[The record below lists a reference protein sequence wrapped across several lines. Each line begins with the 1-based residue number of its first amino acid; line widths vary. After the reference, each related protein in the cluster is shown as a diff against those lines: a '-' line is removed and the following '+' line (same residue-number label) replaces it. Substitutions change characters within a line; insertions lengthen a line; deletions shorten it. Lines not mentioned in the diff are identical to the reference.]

1 MSGHVSVPPQPVAAC
16 CHVSVPPQPVAAGP
30 TTRRSSNVP
39 PPLTAA
45 SPAATGYGG
54 MCDVSLGQRAAT
66 VVLTFALRGG
76 LFWHF
81 TGTGGLICQNFYPP
95 RCKSTIS
102 LDIPIFRQICDL
114 LLWMKVALFFSIN
127 HEYK

>member
-1 MSGHVSVPPQPVAAC
+1 VAARLAAVIGGGTLDEC
-16 CHVSVPPQPVAAGP
+16 RVVSPAATGCGGTLTWTKLP
-30 TTRRSSNVP
+30 NVP

-81 TGTGGLICQNFYPP
+81 TGAGGLICQNF
-95 RCKSTIS
+95 C
-102 LDIPIFRQICDL
+102 
-114 LLWMKVALFFSIN
+114 MKLYNSS
-127 HEYK
+127 E